1 MNIKKALN
9 QFFMSGKYKFG
20 SRLLLE
26 GFHFQT
32 HRITSTAPGVKAGG
46 KVIFLD

>member
-1 MNIKKALN
+1 MTVNKEQN

-20 SRLLLE
+20 SRLLVE

-32 HRITSTAPGVKAGG
+32 LRITSTAPGVKAGG
-46 KVIFLD
+46 KVV